1 MESLIENPKIN
12 ISWEDNRNE
21 YCHHT
26 SIKNS
31 FQNMQLNNITAQ
43 SKCVIVQIKYMDKD
57 KKRKTFAD
65 TTP

>member
-26 SIKNS
+26 S
-31 FQNMQLNNITAQ
+31 
-43 SKCVIVQIKYMDKD
+43 
-57 KKRKTFAD
+57 RKTAFR
-65 TTP
+65 TCSWI